1 MQLTDKIVIITG
13 ASSGIGAAAAFKF
26 AKEGARLV
34 LGARREKELNT
45 IAGQINQ
52 SNGNAVC
59 LPGDVCDEDYNRAL
73 VELAEDTWGGLD
85 ASFNNAGTGKSATVP
100 EMENEDWQG
109 VLSTNLTSAFFAAKH
124 QIRAMKRN
132 GSGSIIFTS
141 SVIGYTTAFP
151 GMGAYAASK
160 AGVIGL
166 TKVLAVEHGADGIRA
181 NSILP
186 GAANTPMLGDLDSDP
201 DQMAFYSALHALKRV
216 ADPEEIA
223 EAAVFLASDSS
234 RFVTG
239 TAMVVDGGV
248 SVNKI

>member
-1 MQLTDKIVIITG
+1 
-13 ASSGIGAAAAFKF
+13 
-26 AKEGARLV
+26 
-34 LGARREKELNT
+34 
-45 IAGQINQ
+45 
-52 SNGNAVC
+52 
-59 LPGDVCDEDYNRAL
+59 
-73 VELAEDTWGGLD
+73 
-85 ASFNNAGTGKSATVP
+85 
-100 EMENEDWQG
+100 
-109 VLSTNLTSAFFAAKH
+109 
-124 QIRAMKRN
+124 
-132 GSGSIIFTS
+132 
-141 SVIGYTTAFP
+141 
-151 GMGAYAASK
+151 MGAYAASK